1 MLEVSGVS
9 HLMNN
14 PNIMAKVVVLGAG
27 IFDHTAISYLSKYLK
42 KDREVIMVLPNINF
56 QWVASNI

>member
-1 MLEVSGVS
+1 
-9 HLMNN
+9 MNN
-14 PNIMAKVVVLGAG
+14 TYIIAKVVVLGAG